1 MKALIRILELYTQTK
16 DRFAVIHDRLVYDMV
31 ANMLQQL
38 AEKIDRI
45 RLLAGSLL
53 QTYFDNL
60 SKYFEIPRRKELEL
74 LFQQ

>member
-1 MKALIRILELYTQTK
+1 MI
-16 DRFAVIHDRLVYDMV
+16 

-53 QTYFDNL
+53 QTFFDFYSRN
-60 SKYFEIPRRKELEL
+60 FTFPRQNELE
-74 LFQQ
+74 